1 MNSYELGKGF
11 APKVDH
17 EIHKSRGKWVCSV
30 NIGEEYYESD
40 PCKYKVN
47 ALSEVLGYLVG
58 IEEQLKV
65 KIETIKKERSG
76 IYENQTL

>member
-1 MNSYELGKGF
+1 MNCYELGKGF

-40 PCKYKVN
+40 PCKYKAN
-47 ALSEVLGYLVG
+47 ALSEVLGYLEG
-58 IEEQLKV
+58 IEVQLKAE
-65 KIETIKKERSG
+65 IEAIKKELEG